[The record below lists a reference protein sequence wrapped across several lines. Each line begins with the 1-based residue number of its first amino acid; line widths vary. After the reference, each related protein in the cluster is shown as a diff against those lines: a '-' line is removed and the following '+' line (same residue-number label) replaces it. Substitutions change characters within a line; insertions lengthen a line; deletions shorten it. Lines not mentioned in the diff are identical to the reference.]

1 MREKENKPNSIN
13 SYPPQLLNTRKRG
26 IKNINPDTSHNFSK
40 RTISLI
46 PCFLYQTTGQFK
58 GIYLCN
64 RCKVRLASI
73 LFINSEFH
81 IVLFCRAYIKQVQC
95 VQCFQLSCPT
105 LLWFLVLVQSIS
117 ECMVRTLAGCLYK
130 RATFCFIPKAI

>member
-105 LLWFLVLVQSIS
+105 LLWFQFRVYQSVWSVLSLVVYVK
-117 ECMVRTLAGCLYK
+117 ERHFVLY
-130 RATFCFIPKAI
+130 PKQFN